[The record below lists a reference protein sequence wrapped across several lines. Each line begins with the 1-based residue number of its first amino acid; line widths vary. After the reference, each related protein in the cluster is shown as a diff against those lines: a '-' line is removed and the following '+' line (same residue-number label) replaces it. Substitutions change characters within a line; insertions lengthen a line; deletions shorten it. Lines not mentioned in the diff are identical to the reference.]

1 MIGYSLIALN
11 DMLSELGEGKVKN
24 ILSSFSSPLNPDVE
38 YFIRH
43 KAIDFAK
50 QAIAP
55 TTLVYTSY
63 KDEPVICG
71 YFTITL
77 KSFIVRKKEVGAK
90 TFKRLRRFGTY
101 DEQFNCCEIP
111 APLIA
116 QLSKNFLN
124 EYNKLISGKE
134 LLDLALSEVK
144 KLQTIGGGKVVY
156 VECEDK
162 PRLREYYHNNGFR
175 EFGKRNL
182 DRDERDK
189 LSGQYLIQLL
199 KYTN

>member
-11 DMLSELGEGKVKN
+11 DMISELGESAVKN

-43 KAIDFAK
+43 KAIEFAK
-50 QAIAP
+50 RAIAP

-63 KDEPVICG
+63 KDTPVICG
-71 YFTITL
+71 YFTITI
-77 KSFIVRKKEVGAK
+77 KSFVVRKKEVGSN
-90 TFKRLRRFGTY
+90 TFKRLKKFGTY
-101 DEQFNCCEIP
+101 NEQFKCCSIP

-116 QLSKNFLN
+116 QLSKNFTN
-124 EYNKLISGKE
+124 EYNTLISGKE

-144 KLQTIGGGKVVY
+144 RLQAIGGGKVVY
-156 VECEDK
+156 IECEDK
-162 PRLREYYHNNGFR
+162 PRLKEFYHNNGFR

-182 DRDERDK
+182 ERDERDK
-189 LSGQYLIQLL
+189 LEGQYLIQML
-199 KYTN
+199 KYIN

>member
-1 MIGYSLIALN
+1 MIGFSLIALN
-11 DMLSELGEGKVKN
+11 DMISELGEGAVKK
-24 ILSSFSSPLNPDVE
+24 ILSSFSSPLNSDVE

-77 KSFIVRKKEVGAK
+77 KSFIVRKKEVGST
-90 TFKRLRRFGTY
+90 TFKRLKKFGTY
-101 DEQFNCCEIP
+101 DDVYKCCEIP

-116 QLSKNFLN
+116 QLSKNFTN
-124 EYNKLISGKE
+124 EYNTLIKGE
-134 LLDLALSEVK
+134 VLLNLALSEVK
-144 KLQTIGGGKVVY
+144 KLQAIGGGKVVY
-156 VECEDK
+156 IECEDK
-162 PRLREYYHNNGFR
+162 PELKEFYCNNGFR

-189 LSGQYLIQLL
+189 ISGQYLIQML
-199 KYTN
+199 KYIN